1 MKEKVQIRF
10 NITEGQRQETIYLGN
25 NDDAILENITLRYF
39 PGNFFRDNQVVGFYE
54 LNQLEIMR
62 RFK

>member
-1 MKEKVQIRF
+1 
-10 NITEGQRQETIYLGN
+10 
-25 NDDAILENITLRYF
+25 LENITLRYF